1 MRTLSLSSNISRTSS
16 IASHKSPG
24 SFDPLRSHP
33 PLLSSSSP
41 RPIPEYE
48 EVFEQ
53 DNSERDEA
61 YRRLTHGAYEDSSPE
76 SSPSKDADSYLG
88 RSRRRTYV
96 YDQTIQW
103 PLKDWQ
109 TIPPGLANMEV
120 HEADVAVRSA
130 SKVPPTNHLRT
141 PQEMS
146 DMDMLVKRGDWKRRG
161 IVFKLDENDE
171 EQQMQ
176 HFELPE

>member
-1 MRTLSLSSNISRTSS
+1 LSSNVSRSSS

-33 PLLSSSSP
+33 PLLSNTSP

-48 EVFEQ
+48 EVFEP
-53 DNSERDEA
+53 DTLERDEA
-61 YRRLTHGAYEDSSPE
+61 YRRLTHKVYEDSSPE
-76 SSPSKDADSYLG
+76 ASPSKDGDSYLG

-109 TIPPGLANMEV
+109 TIPPGLADMQV

-130 SKVPPTNHLRT
+130 PKVPPTNHLRT
-141 PQEMS
+141 PREETAI
-146 DMDMLVKRGDWKRRG
+146 DMLVKRGDWKRRG
-161 IVFKLDENDE
+161 IVFKLDEKQEDE
-171 EQQMQ
+171 QMQ
-176 HFELPE
+176 RFELPE